1 MQRFYITTPIYYVNA
16 RPHLG
21 HAYTTFVAD
30 TLKRFHRMCGE
41 DARMLT
47 GTDEHGDKI
56 VKAAA
61 KAGKTPQEFVDGV
74 SAEYQALWPRLG
86 IGHDSFIR
94 TTDPAHKASVQALLQ
109 RIYDRGDI
117 YFGEYGGHYCTGCER
132 FYTEKE
138 LENGLCPQH
147 LTRPEYISEKNY
159 FFRMSRY
166 QGWLRQHI
174 LDNPDFIR
182 PERYRN
188 EVLAMLENGVL
199 EDLCIS
205 RPKSR
210 LEWGI

>member
-94 TTDPAHKASVQALLQ
+94 TTDPAHKAS
-109 RIYDRGDI
+109 DR
-117 YFGEYGGHYCTGCER
+117 
-132 FYTEKE
+132 
-138 LENGLCPQH
+138 
-147 LTRPEYISEKNY
+147 
-159 FFRMSRY
+159 
-166 QGWLRQHI
+166 
-174 LDNPDFIR
+174 
-182 PERYRN
+182 
-188 EVLAMLENGVL
+188 
-199 EDLCIS
+199 
-205 RPKSR
+205 KSVV
-210 LEWGI
+210 